1 MLVAASR
8 KCVGSSNGE
17 AEGTLLVV
25 VMYGNDSSSD
35 ITYKT
40 FINK

>member
-1 MLVAASR
+1 MVVAASR

-17 AEGTLLVV
+17 AEGTLVVV

-35 ITYKT
+35 ITCKT
-40 FINK
+40 LINK